1 MAGRDLLADDFGSTA
16 GRDLLAD
23 DGPAKATTREVPMF
37 DPATGAAT
45 GFTEQAPLGPS
56 KQAVEFER
64 RSGPAGY
71 AKEFG
76 KGFGSAIAGMPAEL
90 TANLPSNLVPI
101 LGLVPRAAGFVLNK
115 TGQVSDE
122 DYKVRGERLDKA
134 LEEGRKKLRVGYGV
148 PEAEKFFFGKAK
160 PGSIEAGMRGAGE
173 AAGSLLG
180 PSEVLSIARGVSK
193 IPSALRRGKEITE
206 GTMPTR
212 AVEKSV
218 GKATT
223 PSEIGKDIDQTIGD
237 RLRQYIDTRR
247 EQFEGVKNTYLNAG
261 RQKEATILNDY
272 KNELGAFYAKNSDRL
287 SKDEIALMERLL
299 KRTEARP
306 VELASKEAGT
316 VLPGFE
322 ALEKERRFLS
332 DVAAGLKVEGAE
344 AINAMFAKD
353 MSNLLEGVISRS
365 VPKEFKTFND
375 TYKTLSEPINL
386 YNSRLGQ
393 TVVSRADDYLPQVA
407 KLDPAKVPAKFF
419 ETQRSV
425 QELKALTADPKLADQ
440 FARRHLAN
448 ELEGVKT
455 AEQLKK
461 YARDNRDWL
470 QEFPALQAEVDRLA
484 SSVKG
489 GERLKNVGKLLIGGG
504 AAGKALGLY

>member
-23 DGPAKATTREVPMF
+23 EGPAKSTTREVPMF

-64 RSGPAGY
+64 RSGPFGY

-76 KGFGSAIAGMPAEL
+76 KGVGSAIAGMPAEL
-90 TANLPSNLVPI
+90 TVNLPSSI
-101 LGLVPRAAGFVLNK
+101 EALGRTGLRAAGADVSEK
-115 TGQVSDE
+115 T
-122 DYKVRGERLDKA
+122 A
-134 LEEGRKKLRVGYGV
+134 IPRVGYGV

-180 PSEVLSIARGVSK
+180 PSEVLGIARGVSK
-193 IPSALRRGKEITE
+193 IPSAFRRGKEVTE

-247 EQFEGVKNTYLNAG
+247 DQFEGVKNTYLNAG
-261 RQKEATILNDY
+261 RQKEANILNDY

-287 SKDEIALMERLL
+287 SKDEIALMERLM

-306 VELASKEAGT
+306 VELGSKEAGT

-353 MSNLLEGVISRS
+353 MSNLLEGVISKS

-393 TVVSRADDYLPQVA
+393 TVVARADDYLPQVA